1 MGLFEIFFDDEKNE
15 KKKKNIED
23 LEKEMDLYDLDEWEK
38 EEVREGNYEP
48 EDFNDDDLT
57 EDDYYYE
64 EQ

>member
-1 MGLFEIFFDDEKNE
+1 MGLFEILFDDEKNE

-38 EEVREGNYEP
+38 EEVRDGNYEP